1 MIRISRWPEA
11 ETVVMF
17 GGDDH
22 SGHARIL
29 EDPAPLIGVKFAGIE
44 QGRVFSA
51 VAPFLVG
58 EGVQSRGIESV
69 SVMVHLPQYVQ
80 LEEDYAGA
88 NSLMDVI
95 CTVYDLPKDLSDP
108 ERGLRQYRD
117 INNEVQRNQGLKALI
132 ERLEVHYDSRTS
144 DSSSGEEGASKLSPE
159 VEKFLRE
166 MGERFES

>member
-1 MIRISRWPEA
+1 MGSEMCIRDS
-11 ETVVMF
+11 
-17 GGDDH
+17 
-22 SGHARIL
+22 
-29 EDPAPLIGVKFAGIE
+29 
-44 QGRVFSA
+44 
-51 VAPFLVG
+51 G

-69 SVMVHLPQYVQ
+69 GVMVHLPQYVQ

-95 CTVYDLPKDLSDP
+95 CTVYNLPKDLSDP
-108 ERGLRQYRD
+108 ERGRRQYRD

-132 ERLEVHYDSRTS
+132 ERLEVHYDSRTTGG
-144 DSSSGEEGASKLSPE
+144 SSGEEEASKLSPE